1 MTRILEWPIE
11 KSHELVKQTV
21 QCAVTAAKE
30 SKKRIYI
37 GGSIGPYSGELACPS
52 GPYNPEYL
60 KSLSIEQLAAWLEP
74 LYQDLNSNDDIDF
87 LAIETVP
94 GLKEAAAHFSLLMS
108 KYRKNAYL
116 GMVQYCFNFSRIPNF
131 TKSRIFFKFLDCRR
145 FKIFKNLHLW
155 DKKVSSNFEGFLIL
169 LPKTY

>member
-21 QCAVTAAKE
+21 QCAVNAAKE

-60 KSLSIEQLAAWLEP
+60 KSLSIEKLAAWLEP
-74 LYQDLNSNDDIDF
+74 LYQDLNSNDDVDF

-116 GMVQYCFNFSRIPNF
+116 GMVQIVFNIILKKANPDDNF
-131 TKSRIFFKFLDCRR
+131 
-145 FKIFKNLHLW
+145 
-155 DKKVSSNFEGFLIL
+155 
-169 LPKTY
+169 